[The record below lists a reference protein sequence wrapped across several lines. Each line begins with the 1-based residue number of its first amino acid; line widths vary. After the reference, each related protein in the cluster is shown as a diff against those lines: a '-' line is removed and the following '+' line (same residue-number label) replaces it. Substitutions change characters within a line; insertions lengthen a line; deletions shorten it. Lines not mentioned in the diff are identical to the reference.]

1 MQNFV
6 RTWELFRSDRDVT
19 FVSQKQRYVDL
30 HRPDGVPDL
39 LQFIEHGT
47 LNLVAQA
54 EQIGHMAQTLSN
66 SVLDNYHHLGDAA
79 SITDG
84 LHYDP
89 SLKPYE
95 VSEDGK
101 RSGTP
106 DDMLAFTTRNPMLDF
121 RAATM
126 FAAASNALKGYNDA
140 LAERALTQSKR
151 LMAEA
156 GN

>member
-1 MQNFV
+1 M
-6 RTWELFRSDRDVT
+6 
-19 FVSQKQRYVDL
+19 
-30 HRPDGVPDL
+30 PDI
-39 LQFIEHGT
+39 LQFIEHGV

-54 EQIGHMAQTLSN
+54 EQIGHMSQTLSN

-95 VSEDGK
+95 VSADGK

-106 DDMLAFTTRNPMLDF
+106 DDMWAFTTRNYFLDIQ
-121 RAATM
+121 AADVLTS
-126 FAAASNALKGYNDA
+126 AARVLKGYNDE
-140 LAERALTQSKR
+140 LAQRAKTQADR
-151 LMAEA
+151 LYAEA
-156 GN
+156 SQKVNRQQRDVWKMLEAPQEEDWIPLLSRHRRQG